1 MNKIICTIVT
11 ASVLVGGAAYGQ
23 NKSKTTHDK
32 QPLRDSQM
40 DKVTAAGEENSS
52 IAANNSTVT
61 ENNTGTVNLSGT
73 ALSGAKGVNIVNSS
87 DALVANGVN
96 VYDSS
101 ALSNASTNATSVGQ
115 ANTIT
120 QNSGS
125 TATLTGYSRG
135 ANSQLDATHSHNETE
150 TSSSSKTLNASFS
163 HSQNHSESSTNNFTT
178 SSSKSWPRRWPHL
191 RTVHTTQAM

>member
-1 MNKIICTIVT
+1 MESEMNKIICTIVT

-73 ALSGAKGVNIVNSS
+73 ALMGAKGVNIVNSS

-101 ALSNASTNATSVGQ
+101 ALSNA
-115 ANTIT
+115 
-120 QNSGS
+120 
-125 TATLTGYSRG
+125 
-135 ANSQLDATHSHNETE
+135 
-150 TSSSSKTLNASFS
+150 
-163 HSQNHSESSTNNFTT
+163 
-178 SSSKSWPRRWPHL
+178 
-191 RTVHTTQAM
+191 